1 MGLPLGAD
9 LEEAHTAPQHA
20 INGHF
25 HGTSVLLAAANATGP
40 ACTDNA
46 GYTGHNTALWTET
59 SIGVNGFLWN
69 KIFYFLFKNYKPVC
83 FACPTFAILCPFC
96 VPSQTVWTAGLTL
109 APAQLK
115 ASEPMLSWKIYC
127 QYWKKLRH
135 PLLHV
140 VVVDALGRWR
150 NCLNRDSSTKSNIQ
164 FGFHAFHFDVQ
175 KLGNF

>member
-69 KIFYFLFKNYKPVC
+69 KTFFFKLQTCLLRLPNFCNTLSFLRSFTNSMDSR
-83 FACPTFAILCPFC
+83 FDIGSRAIESVRTDAFMENLLPILEE
-96 VPSQTVWTAGLTL
+96 VE
-109 APAQLK
+109 APA
-115 ASEPMLSWKIYC
+115 
-127 QYWKKLRH
+127 
-135 PLLHV
+135 
-140 VVVDALGRWR
+140 
-150 NCLNRDSSTKSNIQ
+150 SSRCCC
-164 FGFHAFHFDVQ
+164 
-175 KLGNF
+175 